1 MVEGKILHLSE
12 ARVVRAL
19 LDISKEISNLRPLE
33 ETLQLVVERVRELLG
48 TDLVAIATTDDLVGS
63 TSWKA
68 VAGGRTDAFTWT
80 TFAPGKG
87 TAARTIAARKT
98 IMLNGVG
105 QRPDLPLE
113 EFPIHKAEGIRS
125 VIGVPLFHGQRIVGV
140 LIAGYRGDST
150 FAAGQIELAEA
161 LAGHAAVAI
170 ENARLFTELENANKR
185 LLDADR
191 LKTEMIFELS
201 TPVIPVS
208 DSILLAPI
216 IGTLTT
222 DRAQMLTQAILNRTR
237 GGRPEVIILDITGM
251 RLIDSDAAQH
261 LRNTVAAARVLG
273 AHCIVTGIGATL
285 ARKLVQ
291 LGINFEGIE
300 TRRKLSDGLKLA
312 RDLQAD
318 RR

>member
-1 MVEGKILHLSE
+1 MVEGKILQLSE
-12 ARVVRAL
+12 ARVARAL

-33 ETLQLVVERVRELLG
+33 ETLQLVVERVRELLAA
-48 TDLVAIATTDDLVGS
+48 DLVAIAMTDDLTGR

-68 VAGGRTDAFTWT
+68 AAGAQTDAFTWT

-98 IMLNGVG
+98 IILNGVG
-105 QRPDLPLE
+105 QSPDLPSD
-113 EFPIHKAEGIRS
+113 EFPIHKAEGIRNA
-125 VIGVPLFHGQRIVGV
+125 IGVPLFHGQRIVGV

-150 FAAGQIELAEA
+150 FDAGQIELAEA
-161 LAGHAAVAI
+161 LSGQAAVAI
-170 ENARLFTELENANKR
+170 ENARLFTELESANKR

-191 LKTEMIFELS
+191 LKTEMISELS
-201 TPVIPVS
+201 TPVIPIS

-237 GGRPEVIILDITGM
+237 GGGPEVVILDITGM
-251 RLIDSDAAQH
+251 RLVDSDAAQH
-261 LRNTVAAARVLG
+261 LRNTVAAVRVLG
-273 AHCIVTGIGATL
+273 GHCIITGIGATL
-285 ARKLVQ
+285 AKTLVR
-291 LGINFEGIE
+291 LGITFEGIE
-300 TRRKLSDGLKLA
+300 TRRRLSDGLRLA
-312 RDLQAD
+312 RDLQED